1 MVSGTWSSRSCC
13 RPVHR
18 FAGSSPVGTVYTMVI
33 GDYRELFVVISTSA
47 ATLIGL
53 LFVALSISESR
64 SGTRPKLIRQFR
76 AAAAFLA
83 FVNALAVS
91 LFRLVPGT
99 NAGIPA
105 LALGISGLLFTAAGM
120 RTMRQL
126 SIRQN
131 VGSGQPVLVVLLL
144 LMFGFELYLGIVL
157 TLDIH
162 RAWVVGDIG
171 NVLIVS
177 LLIGIARAWELVAD
191 WDTGI
196 LSSITLLFRSSA
208 RAKQVL
214 TGDAG
219 DRSAEQRSHEDQ
231 SNGEDPD
238 ARPNDHPE

>member
-1 MVSGTWSSRSCC
+1 LVQ
-13 RPVHR
+13 PVYLF
-18 FAGSSPVGTVYTMVI
+18 FAPWGSQTVVV
-33 GDYRELFVVISTSA
+33 GDYRDLFVVISTSG

-64 SGTRPKLIRQFR
+64 SGARPKLIRQFR

-91 LFRLVPGT
+91 LFSLVPGT

-105 LALGISGLLFTAAGM
+105 LALAITGILFTAAGV
-120 RTMRQL
+120 RSTLQL
-126 SIRQN
+126 SLRQN

-144 LMFGFELYLGIVL
+144 LMFGFELYLGILL

-162 RAWVVGDIG
+162 RTWVVGEIG

-196 LSSITLLFRSSA
+196 LSSVILLFGSST
-208 RAKQVL
+208 RAKQAV
-214 TGDAG
+214 TADAG
-219 DRSAEQRSHEDQ
+219 DRSAEQRSPEDQ
-231 SNGEDPD
+231 SSGDDLD
-238 ARPNDHPE
+238 ARPDDHPE